1 MSAEVPNVEEPGAEE
16 HHADENYDVEL
27 EEANDGAWRKVG
39 RWVIGIFD
47 AALGGDGSEAAG
59 ATAVVRRIS
68 DDKEILRITAGN
80 YDEAE
85 SLLALLRNDLENMS
99 QEEFLREW
107 GARDDTEVIDPDA

>member
-1 MSAEVPNVEEPGAEE
+1 MSAEVPNIEE
-16 HHADENYDVEL
+16 HHASDDYDVEL
-27 EEANDGAWRKVG
+27 EEATDGVWRKAG

-68 DDKEILRITAGN
+68 DDKEILRITAGGV
-80 YDEAE
+80 DEAE
-85 SLLALLRNDLENMS
+85 SLVALIRNDLENLS

-107 GARDDTEVIDPDA
+107 GARDDTEVIDPEVQ